1 MNKELIKM
9 PVRVAIIRGAYLTK
23 SEIQIYE
30 PLVKDFDITAF
41 CLRGN
46 NFNLKDIRLPIEK
59 LWGLDTFVPKFL
71 RRYYNF
77 TVGHVLEMS
86 QPMLGLNTRL
96 KNFDIVHVSDVCYYY
111 AYQAAKLKKKHGYK
125 LVLTAA
131 ENIPF
136 LFGKN
141 PFSRKRIEEIIRSI
155 DIFLPLT
162 QRAAEFFIIM
172 GVSTDRIRVIPF
184 GVDTTHFYHM
194 EETHEFYYERFD
206 ISREDLV
213 ILYAGRLQKYKGLFE
228 LVYAAKRILEDQ
240 DLMGRK
246 IKFVLVGDGPIKNRI
261 RSLLRYL
268 KIDKNFRIVGGID
281 YSEIPKIHNMADIF
295 VLPSIVSPRWQEQF
309 GRVLIESMACSKPV
323 VSTFTGSI
331 PEVVGEAGLL
341 VQSSDHFSLYQALK
355 RLILDEGL
363 RIKLGELGRKRV
375 MENFDVK
382 LVAEKIKEVYRVLS
396 S

>member
-1 MNKELIKM
+1 M
-9 PVRVAIIRGAYLTK
+9 PVRVAIMRGAYLTK

-86 QPMLGLNTRL
+86 QPMLGLNRRL

-111 AYQAAKLKKKHGYK
+111 TYQAAKLKKRHGYK

-162 QRAAEFFIIM
+162 QRAAEFFILM
-172 GVSTDRIRVIPF
+172 GVSADRIRVIPF

-194 EETHEFYYERFD
+194 EETPEFYHKRFD
-206 ISREDLV
+206 ISRGDLV
-213 ILYAGRLQKYKGLFE
+213 ILYTGRLQKYKGLFE

-240 DLMGRK
+240 DLMDRK

-363 RIKLGELGRKRV
+363 RIKLGELGLKRV
-375 MENFDVK
+375 RENFDVK
-382 LVAEKIKEVYRVLS
+382 LVAEKIKEVYHVLS